1 MNRRT
6 LCGLLLTLAIAGCN
20 MRSGAPR
27 LAGRWTPVDAE
38 LGGQDFPVANFAGAT
53 LQLTDSTYEFAG
65 DTGTYVVLSTKSPA
79 KMDIR
84 GTTGPNAGRTIPAIF
99 ELSDEQL
106 TIGYQLGSGE
116 RTIEFAS
123 PQGSQILIVYYKRVH

>member
-1 MNRRT
+1 VTRRI
-6 LCGLLLTLAIAGCN
+6 LFATLAIAGCL
-20 MRSGAPR
+20 RPGGPA
-27 LAGRWTPVDAE
+27 LAGNWKPVSAE
-38 LGGQDFPVANFAGAT
+38 LAGKDFPVASFAGAT

-65 DTGTYVVLSTKSPA
+65 DKGTYVVLSAKSPA

-84 GTTGPNAGRTIPAIF
+84 GQSGPNAGRTIPAIF

-116 RTIEFAS
+116 RPIEFES
-123 PQGSQILIVYYKRVH
+123 PPGSQILIVEYRRMH